1 MLLASG
7 GQRPGMLLNI
17 LSCTVQSPQEK
28 QSGINCQWCHGSEN
42 CTKCPVIGDV
52 EIREGKRGKKTTMG
66 LDFNA
71 VAKDWMAM
79 ELMNRCLE

>member
-7 GQRPGMLLNI
+7 RQRPGMLLNI

-42 CTKCPVIGDV
+42 CTKCPVIDDV
-52 EIREGKRGKKTTMG
+52 EIREGNEVRQQWGWISMRWLKTG
-66 LDFNA
+66 WLDGAN
-71 VAKDWMAM
+71 
-79 ELMNRCLE
+79 E